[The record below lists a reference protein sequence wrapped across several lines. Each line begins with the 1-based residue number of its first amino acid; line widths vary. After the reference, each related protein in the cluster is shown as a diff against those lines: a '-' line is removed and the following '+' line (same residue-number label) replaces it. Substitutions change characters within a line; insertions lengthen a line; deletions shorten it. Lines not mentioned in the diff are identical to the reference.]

1 LYAGRLGVNE
11 QAKFMQLFAILD
23 KQNHYN
29 EAQIL
34 EHKTIAKKQLSNLKG
49 HLYKQILISLRLN
62 PIHQNIRLQIREQ
75 LDFATILYH
84 KGLFGQS
91 LKMLERAKGI
101 ALEHEEKNMAA
112 EIIELEKVI
121 ESQYIT
127 RSTAIERSYLSLNR
141 QKSVRLMK
149 YQVNCPTSRF
159 SFTVFFYKRVT
170 LKRTLNCALYKNFL
184 PVECLKFI

>member
-1 LYAGRLGVNE
+1 MPKIQKDNLFDLIKSLSKSEKRQFSLYAGRLGVND

-23 KQNHYN
+23 KQNQYN

-34 EHKTIAKKQLSNLKG
+34 EHKSISKKQLSNLKG

-91 LKMLERAKGI
+91 LKML
-101 ALEHEEKNMAA
+101 
-112 EIIELEKVI
+112 
-121 ESQYIT
+121 
-127 RSTAIERSYLSLNR
+127 
-141 QKSVRLMK
+141 
-149 YQVNCPTSRF
+149 
-159 SFTVFFYKRVT
+159 
-170 LKRTLNCALYKNFL
+170 
-184 PVECLKFI
+184 